1 MFRELGRTAEGDHGR
16 RGVVEIVRGG
26 RSGRGER
33 GGGGR
38 GGVEGVAWGR
48 RDDGGMVGRGG
59 VCV

>member
-1 MFRELGRTAEGDHGR
+1 MLRVNEV
-16 RGVVEIVRGG
+16 RGESLDRVDEIVRIGSIG
-26 RSGRGER
+26 VDEIAGAR
-33 GGGGR
+33 R